1 MPHADLGSKLRSY
14 LGERRK
20 GATAFR
26 RAGELL
32 DALVAEA
39 GVGTTIDAGKAG
51 KFQVVDQYARK
62 NTQFKHV
69 GFDRYAVDS
78 VD

>member
-1 MPHADLGSKLRSY
+1 MTKPDLAKAVRSY

-20 GATAFR
+20 GTTAFR

-32 DALVAEA
+32 DEIVQHA
-39 GVGTTIDAGKAG
+39 GVNKTIDAGKAG
-51 KFQVVDQYARK
+51 KFQVVDQFARK
-62 NTQFKHV
+62 STQFKHV
-69 GFDRYAVDS
+69 GFDRYIIES